1 PIRKIAVPSDLC
13 RVHVARDDSLVQTIK
28 SHGIVQPLTV
38 RPSGEGFELVCGYRQ
53 LVHAKEAGLTVVPC
67 VVKEMSDLEAAEATF
82 IENLERQ
89 DLTDY
94 EKGRCLSF

>member
-1 PIRKIAVPSDLC
+1 M
-13 RVHVARDDSLVQTIK
+13 QTIK

-38 RPSGEGFELVCGYRQ
+38 RPSGERFELVCGYRR

-67 VVKEMSDLEAAEATF
+67 VVKEMSDVEAAEATL